1 MKTILLLSVDEL
13 CRKNPCPMCLPHKG
27 PRKQDASVIL
37 KESYLEIGVFSAT
50 STKWLLFA
58 GFQYQ
63 FSEAERKQYTPPGM
77 IRNSE
82 QIK

>member
-13 CRKNPCPMCLPHKG
+13 CRKNPCLMCLPHKG

-50 STKWLLFA
+50 STISDYYLQA
-58 GFQYQ
+58 
-63 FSEAERKQYTPPGM
+63 FSINLAKLKEFNISLQV
-77 IRNSE
+77 
-82 QIK
+82 